1 MARAQMRQLKKRD
14 LNREAQRRFRDRQ
27 KAALALLESTTQS
40 QQREIEA
47 LRLTNKLLEEQ
58 YRVGVCA
65 GNEGG
70 VNYRLVDG
78 WGGRGGQG
86 VWWRGPGDARQAA
99 GGLDEQCKVGAAR
112 GFRRCGRNCATRS

>member
-1 MARAQMRQLKKRD
+1 MPVLDSTEIPPPYENPDSAGGRGKAPARGRGGRGAAPKDPAARAQARQLKKRD

-58 YRVGVCA
+58 YRVSA
-65 GNEGG
+65 
-70 VNYRLVDG
+70 
-78 WGGRGGQG
+78 
-86 VWWRGPGDARQAA
+86 
-99 GGLDEQCKVGAAR
+99 
-112 GFRRCGRNCATRS
+112 